1 MKVKMI
7 LAESAS
13 NHPDGTFSLL
23 RGGINELYSHRFPV
37 FFDGAIIIRIT
48 CDPAESGPHL
58 LRCVVVDQDGGELSR
73 FELGF
78 DVRQGGGASAMVL
91 RTRQQFGRPGHYS
104 FRVAVDS
111 HVMDDESFVVM
122 QSGPPDVEPGNAV
135 TTPSNGGA

>member
-1 MKVKMI
+1 MI

-23 RGGINELYSHRFPV
+23 RGGISQLYSHRFPV
-37 FFDGAIIIRIT
+37 PFDGAIIIRIVG
-48 CDPAESGPHL
+48 DPAESGTHS
-58 LRCVVVDQDGGELSR
+58 LRCVVVHQDGGELSR
-73 FELGF
+73 FEVGF
-78 DVRQGGGASAMVL
+78 DVREGGGGSALVL
-91 RTRQQFGRPGHYS
+91 KMRQTFAKPGYYS

-122 QSGPPDVEPGNAV
+122 QLEPPDAEAGKAV